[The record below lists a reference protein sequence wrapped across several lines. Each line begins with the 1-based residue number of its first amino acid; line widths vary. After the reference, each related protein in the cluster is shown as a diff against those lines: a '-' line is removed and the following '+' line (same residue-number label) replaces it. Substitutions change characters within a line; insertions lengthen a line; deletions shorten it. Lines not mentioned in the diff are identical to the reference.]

1 MGHERV
7 IKLKNVNISVKV
19 PEGHIAISPYIYGVN
34 EGLLKYNAAVK
45 SIRAGG
51 NRYTAYN
58 WVNNASNAG
67 SDWHHSSDN
76 HLVRNLS
83 EKMQKTPGA
92 AALNLALECN
102 KRNGAYSLMTLQM
115 AGYVSADKNGAVTEN
130 DAAPSERWNK
140 VEFAKGSEF
149 SLEPD
154 LDGGVVYMDEFVN
167 YLVNK
172 LGSASEGGI
181 KGYSLDNEPAL
192 WKGTHRLIHPEK
204 ATCREIVERSI
215 GLASAVKAVDPNAEI
230 FGPALYGF
238 NAFATFQDAA
248 DWEEVSEGKDYKWF
262 IDYYLNEMK
271 KASDKAGIRL
281 LDVLDIHYYN
291 QALGECGERK
301 CTHYDNEVCVSERLN
316 APRTLWEEGYR
327 ENSWI
332 AKSGSEFL
340 PILPN
345 IKESIDKYY
354 PGTKIAITE
363 YSFHGGDDICG
374 AIVEA
379 DVLGVFAKNG
389 VYMAHLFSGQ
399 NETYT
404 FSAMNLYTNYD
415 GKGNG
420 FGDTL
425 VSCESDDI
433 DISTAYASVFG
444 DSTDVVT
451 LVVTNKSFSEK
462 TTARIA
468 LEGGD
473 YGCVKVYNISSASP
487 EIADITNSGKVSI
500 EGNVVTYE
508 MEPET
513 VSLLVIAKDEMSA
526 KMK

>member
-1 MGHERV
+1 M
-7 IKLKNVNISVKV
+7 KLNTVNIKIKV
-19 PEGHIAISPYIYGVN
+19 SEGHVSISPYIYGVN
-34 EGLLKYNAAVK
+34 EGLLKYNASVK
-45 SIRAGG
+45 AIRAGG

-76 HLVRNLS
+76 HLVRKLS
-83 EKMQKTPGA
+83 NEMQSTPGA
-92 AALNLALECN
+92 AAINLAEQC
-102 KRNGAYSLMTLQM
+102 KIRGGAHSLMTLQM
-115 AGYVSADKNGAVTEN
+115 AGYVAADMNGAVSEN

-140 VEFAKGSEF
+140 VEFTKGSEF
-149 SLEPD
+149 SLEPK
-154 LDGGVVYMDEFVN
+154 LDDGVVYMDEFVY

-172 LGSASEGGI
+172 LGSASDGGI

-192 WKGTHRLIHPEK
+192 WKGTHRLIHSEK

-238 NAFATFQDAA
+238 NAFTTFQDAS
-248 DWEEVSEGKDYKWF
+248 DWDEVSASKDYKWF
-262 IDYYLNEMK
+262 IDYYLDEMK

-301 CTHYDNEVCVSERLN
+301 CTHYDNEACVRERLN

-345 IKESIDKYY
+345 IKKSIDKYY
-354 PGTKIAITE
+354 PETKIAITE
-363 YSFHGGDDICG
+363 YSFHGGDDVCG

-379 DVLGVFAKNG
+379 DALGVFAKNG

-399 NETYT
+399 DESYT
-404 FSAMNLYTNYD
+404 FSAINLYTNYD
-415 GKGNG
+415 DNGNG

-425 VSCESDDI
+425 VSCESGNI
-433 DISTAYASVFG
+433 DISTAYASIFG
-444 DSTDVVT
+444 ESTDVVT
-451 LVVTNKSFSEK
+451 LVVTNKSLSEK

-468 LEGGD
+468 LDGGD

-487 EIADITNSGKVSI
+487 EIADITNSGKASI
-500 EGNVVTYE
+500 EDNIVTYE
-508 MEPET
+508 MEPES
-513 VSLLVIAKDEMSA
+513 VSLLVIAKNEKSV
-526 KMK
+526 KSV